1 MRQTLH
7 SDPSTNLLDRLE
19 ARLAAHGAADALLPI
34 VPFRP
39 APEDVRLQL
48 RDPAW
53 RGTAAGRRALAE
65 LQSGVAP
72 DGDDAIAFALADD
85 PRSARFADAALA
97 ALGERL
103 ERGDPDPLATRAAG
117 AGRRWVVNFG
127 DPNTTKA
134 LHVGHLRNV
143 AIGNALASAAEALGI
158 DVVRQSRVGDFGR
171 SMGEAMAGWL
181 AYGGGRTPAQRGVK
195 GDRLIGDCYLRYV
208 RSLPLCAAAT
218 PDSEGRNG
226 SEGDAALSRERVL
239 HRDAAEELL
248 ARWRRGDPTAVR
260 LFEDV
265 RRWVTAGHEETYA
278 SFGVRV
284 DRTLFESEHLAHA
297 EALVRRGLALGAIER
312 GAGAATLYPTGDAA
326 YPQLLLHRRDGFPT
340 QHLRYVATYDAIR
353 PLLAGARSIAV
364 FGAEWR
370 GLIRAC
376 EALLRRLRP
385 GSEIHPTDNVMHE
398 MVIGAGGE
406 AVKSS
411 RGGALLADELLE
423 RITRAGRVAGLAHRH
438 GRHEA
443 HALARVVLLGFF
455 LGRPLGERMTISLEE
470 LLDPRRNVGCALA
483 QAWARASDPRYDGA
497 PDPDPADP
505 VYRFVLVQSQ
515 RHRRLLAKG
524 AEELDLLPFVRFHYH
539 LARWFASVQATPR
552 VARALRAVLG
562 EGLAALGLAAQQSTS
577 APAGAGA
584 AALPLSQL
592 GMEAACPS

>member
-7 SDPSTNLLDRLE
+7 SDPSTNLLDRLD
-19 ARLAAHGAADALLPI
+19 ARLAAHGAAGALLPV

-39 APEDVRLQL
+39 ASEDVRLQL

-53 RGTAAGRRALAE
+53 QRSAAGQRTLAE
-65 LQSGVAP
+65 LEGGAE
-72 DGDDAIAFALADD
+72 DTIDFALAHD
-85 PRSARFADAALA
+85 PRSARFADAALER
-97 ALGERL
+97 LGERL
-103 ERGDPDPLATRAAG
+103 ERGNRDPLATRGAG

-181 AYGGGRTPAQRGVK
+181 AYGGGRTPAQQGVK
-195 GDRLIGDCYLRYV
+195 GDRLIGECYLRYV
-208 RSLPLCAAAT
+208 RSLPARAVAT
-218 PDSEGRNG
+218 ADPELD
-226 SEGDAALSRERVL
+226 GDAALSRERVL

-248 ARWRRGDPTAVR
+248 ARWRRGEAGAVR
-260 LFEDV
+260 VFEDV
-265 RRWVTAGHEETYA
+265 RRWVTDGHDETYA
-278 SFGVRV
+278 AFGVGV
-284 DRTLFESEHLAHA
+284 DRTLFESEHLEHA
-297 EALVRRGLALGAIER
+297 EALVRRGIAAGAIER
-312 GAGAATLYPTGDAA
+312 GTGAATLYPTGEEA

-364 FGAEWR
+364 FGSEWR

-376 EALLRRLRP
+376 EALLRRLHP
-385 GSEIHPTDNVMHE
+385 DGEVHPTDNVMHG
-398 MVIGAGGE
+398 MVLGEGGE

-423 RITRAGRVAGLAHRH
+423 RVVKAGPVVGLARRH
-438 GRHEA
+438 GRRDARE
-443 HALARVVLLGFF
+443 LARVVLLGCF
-455 LGRPLGERMTISLEE
+455 LGRPLRERMTISTDG
-470 LLDPRRNVGCALA
+470 LLDPRRNVGWSLA
-483 QAWARASDPRYDGA
+483 QAWARAWDPRHDGA
-497 PDPDPADP
+497 PDPAPDDPA
-505 VYRFVLVQSQ
+505 YRFVLVQSQ
-515 RHRRLLAKG
+515 RHRRLLAKC

-539 LARWFASVQATPR
+539 LTRWFASVPATPR

-562 EGLAALGLAAQQSTS
+562 EGLAALGLAAPDPAL
-577 APAGAGA
+577 APAGVGGP
-584 AALPLSQL
+584 ALPASGL